1 MVLVLGN
8 SRLLLAHARRRL
20 PRGGQTF
27 GQPEEPAAGTEQGGF
42 ENQNPRPETLK
53 HILPT
58 LTARWKEVVTKQK
71 KPLNKV
77 LGWGRWIWSLGFKF
91 EGLLRILALEV

>member
-1 MVLVLGN
+1 MRPPLMVLVLGN

-42 ENQNPRPETLK
+42 ETKILGPRP
-53 HILPT
+53 
-58 LTARWKEVVTKQK
+58 
-71 KPLNKV
+71 LNTFY
-77 LGWGRWIWSLGFKF
+77 RP
-91 EGLLRILALEV
+91 